1 LTAVVDIG
9 RVACIGT
16 TSGAL
21 EPVRP
26 AADTCFMRTRLRA
39 EDGIGLVELLIAMT
53 VLAVALLALVA
64 AFSSGALTL
73 QRAGQTSTASALANQ
88 QMELYRGLKYCA
100 IRLDDASPGAA
111 PAPYSG
117 DAAYSASQV
126 LDTASCG
133 GSAQPCAAGPPNECQ
148 ASRDVP
154 ASASP
159 DKRHYRVDTYIVYD
173 DLVTFGDRLKK
184 VTVVVRDGDNLTATG
199 HVRTSSKFDQIS
211 G

>member
-1 LTAVVDIG
+1 MTAVVDIG

-100 IRLDDASPGAA
+100 IRLDDSASNLPG
-111 PAPYSG
+111 PTPYTS

-126 LDTASCG
+126 LDTAVCG
-133 GSAQPCAAGPPNECQ
+133 G
-148 ASRDVP
+148 
-154 ASASP
+154 
-159 DKRHYRVDTYIVYD
+159 
-173 DLVTFGDRLKK
+173 
-184 VTVVVRDGDNLTATG
+184 
-199 HVRTSSKFDQIS
+199 
-211 G
+211 

>member
-1 LTAVVDIG
+1 
-9 RVACIGT
+9 
-16 TSGAL
+16 
-21 EPVRP
+21 
-26 AADTCFMRTRLRA
+26 MRTRLRA
-39 EDGIGLVELLIAMT
+39 EAGIGLVELLIAMT
-53 VLAVALLALVA
+53 ILAVALLALVA

-100 IRLDDASPGAA
+100 IRLDDSASNLPG
-111 PAPYSG
+111 PTPYTS

-126 LDTASCG
+126 LDTAVCG
-133 GSAQPCAAGPPNECQ
+133 GSAQPCAAGPPPECD

-159 DKRHYRVDTYIVYD
+159 DKRNYRVDTYIVY
-173 DLVTFGDRLKK
+173 VNTPPAREHKK
-184 VTVVVRDGDNLTATG
+184 VTVVVRDADNLTAAG
-199 HVRTSSKFDQIS
+199 LVRTSSKFDQIS